1 MILGGMSGKRVLVAH
16 TGGTI
21 GMRRGERGYEPFPGH
36 LARLL
41 SELPELASDLLPRL
55 ELLEFEPL
63 LDSSDMV
70 PADWLRVAR
79 TIESHYAEFDGF
91 VVLHGTD
98 TLAYT
103 SSALSFLL
111 DGLRKPVVVTG
122 SQVPLVELRSDAR
135 ENLINSLLL
144 AASGVLH
151 EVCVCFG
158 GRLLRGN
165 RVTKVS
171 TSGFDAFES
180 PNELELARIG
190 VDIEFRQGALRPPQD
205 GELTVHELPDVT
217 VAALRLFPGISARL
231 LENVLRE
238 PVEGLVLETYGA
250 GNAPSRDAALLEVL
264 AEATARGVVVVNITQ
279 CLRGRVDM
287 GGYATGSALE
297 RAGVVSGLDMTPE
310 AALAKL
316 IWLFGRGLDAAEVRR
331 LVPLDLR
338 GELTA

>member
-1 MILGGMSGKRVLVAH
+1 MRPKRVLVLH

-21 GMRRGERGYEPFPGH
+21 GMRQGERGYEPAPGN
-36 LARLL
+36 LARLFGAMPEL
-41 SELPELASDLLPRL
+41 SAAELPAL

-79 TIESHYAEFDGF
+79 AIESRYQEFDGF

-98 TLAYT
+98 TLAFT

-111 DGLRKPVVVTG
+111 EGLGKPVVVTG
-122 SQVPLVELRSDAR
+122 SQVPLGELRSDAR

-144 AASGVLH
+144 AGGDELS

-165 RVTKVS
+165 RATKVS
-171 TSGFDAFES
+171 TGGFDAFDS

-190 VDIEFRQGALRPPQD
+190 VDIEFRPAALR
-205 GELTVHELPDVT
+205 GRRAGTLKVHQLLDVA
-217 VAALRLFPGISARL
+217 VAAIRLFPGISARL
-231 LENVLRE
+231 LENLLRD
-238 PVEGLVLETYGA
+238 PVQGVVLETYGA
-250 GNAPSRDAALLEVL
+250 GNAPSRNAALLAAL
-264 AEATARGVVVVNITQ
+264 REASDRGVVVVNITQ

-287 GGYATGSALE
+287 DGYATGSALK

-316 IWLFGRGLDAAEVRR
+316 IWLLGRGLDVEEVRR
-331 LVPLDLR
+331 LMPTDLR